1 MPGPG
6 GGSRGGG
13 FGGGGFGGGG
23 FGGGSRG
30 GGFGGGGFHRGP
42 RGPRFY
48 GGFGPRYYGYGYGG
62 GCLGGFL
69 GALMA
74 PIFLLLVVGVMMF
87 GLVSTTLTNVA
98 NGGVISYS
106 EQTFQ
111 NYADEEYAKA
121 FGNSDAYE
129 DNILLVFLTN
139 EETDY
144 YYCIAWVGDN
154 VALDINLMFGDETTP
169 YGQSVLAS
177 IPDYYAY
184 SLDKN
189 LAQIMAT
196 MERKIEALGLE
207 SSFDREYSHA
217 DSPESHLVNYTELR
231 LTEAT
236 VNDALTAFTATT
248 DIPVVIVVEDMEDVF
263 GKNLPME
270 DIFILV
276 VLIVLACVAIYMIV
290 RAVKN
295 RKNYDNNN
303 QNGNDSNNGGNSGGF
318 GNARGFDN
326 DSRGW

>member
-1 MPGPG
+1 
-6 GGSRGGG
+6 
-13 FGGGGFGGGG
+13 
-23 FGGGSRG
+23 
-30 GGFGGGGFHRGP
+30 
-42 RGPRFY
+42 
-48 GGFGPRYYGYGYGG
+48 
-62 GCLGGFL
+62 LGGFL

-87 GLVSTTLTNVA
+87 GMVFTTLTNVA

-189 LAQIMAT
+189 LAQIMTT
-196 MERKIEALGLE
+196 MERKIEALGLD

-236 VNDALTAFTATT
+236 VNDALTAFTAAT
-248 DIPVVIVVEDMEDVF
+248 DIPVVIVVEDMEEVF
-263 GKNLPME
+263 GKTVTSGDLSGIILSLGFIALA
-270 DIFILV
+270 IF
-276 VLIVLACVAIYMIV
+276 LIVKAL
-290 RAVKN
+290 KE
-295 RKNYDNNN
+295 RKTGKDNNSDTN
-303 QNGNDSNNGGNSGGF
+303 QNSTYNSYEYK
-318 GNARGFDN
+318 
-326 DSRGW
+326 